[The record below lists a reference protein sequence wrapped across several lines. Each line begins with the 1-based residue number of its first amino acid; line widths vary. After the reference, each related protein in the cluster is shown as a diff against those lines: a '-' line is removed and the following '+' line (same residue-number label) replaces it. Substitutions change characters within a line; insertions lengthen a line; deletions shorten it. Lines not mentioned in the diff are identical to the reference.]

1 MFCKALIVFK
11 ALRLCLIPY
20 PLIFRFSFPN
30 FILFYLKKK
39 KKKKSH
45 VREYFKINKWDP
57 LPLNAINNLFI
68 YVIGSN

>member
-39 KKKKSH
+39 KKAMQGNTLK
-45 VREYFKINKWDP
+45 
-57 LPLNAINNLFI
+57 
-68 YVIGSN
+68 

>member
-30 FILFYLKKK
+30 FILFYFL
-39 KKKKSH
+39 KKKSH

-68 YVIGSN
+68 YVIRSN